1 MKGQCTWFSYNTQS
15 WNCILYRTCPEIE
28 ESDQFLS
35 GQKDCQYPILSNDFD
50 FFEYFPKDNRDRKNL
65 LKMSKQV
72 NFW

>member
-28 ESDQFLS
+28 ENDQFLS

-50 FFEYFPKDNRDRKNL
+50 FFLNILPKDISNL
-65 LKMSKQV
+65 VLYSKQV